1 MLIAGIDLG
10 GTEIKAGLV
19 NENGII
25 KKVNIPTEVKRGSDK
40 IVKNIVETIKM
51 LGEDVDAIGI
61 GSPGMI
67 DRKNGIV
74 KYSPNFPQWHD
85 FELGK
90 RVFDLTNKKLFIE
103 NDANAFTL
111 GEWYYGNA
119 KGSKDFICLTFGTGV
134 GSGIVIDNKMLFG
147 KDGIGAELGH
157 VIVSSDGPMC
167 GCGNRG
173 CLESYASAKSVARMA
188 KELVLKHGDSSLI
201 AVAGSIESI
210 ESRHVF
216 QEAKK
221 GDFVS
226 KYVVEK
232 VTDLIAKAISGYIHI
247 FNPEKIILGGGMS
260 KAGNELLN
268 PIVEKTKMYVM
279 KSFKNTYKI
288 ELSKLVE
295 DAGILGAASCAIY
308 GMEE

>member
-1 MLIAGIDLG
+1 MRIAGIDLG

-19 NENGII
+19 NESGIL
-25 KKVNIPTEVKRGSDK
+25 KKVSTSTEVEKGSEK
-40 IVKNIVETIKM
+40 IVENIVKTIKM
-51 LGEDVDAIGI
+51 LGEKVEAIGI
-61 GSPGMI
+61 GSPGSI

-74 KYSPNFPQWHD
+74 RYSPNFPQWHD

-90 RVFDLTNKKLFIE
+90 KVYELTGKKVFIE

-119 KGSKDFICLTFGTGV
+119 KGCNDFICLTFGTGV
-134 GSGIVIDNKMLFG
+134 GSGVVINKKMLFG

-157 VIVSSDGPMC
+157 IIVSSDGPMC

-188 KELVLKHGDSSLI
+188 KELVLKHNNSSLLNRVKDI
-201 AVAGSIESI
+201 NEIESK
-210 ESRHVF
+210 HVF
-216 QEAKK
+216 EEAKN
-221 GDFVS
+221 GDFIS

-232 VTDLIAKAISGYIHI
+232 ITDLIAKAISGYIHI

-268 PIVEKTKMYVM
+268 PIIEKTDMYVM

-288 ELSKLVE
+288 ELSNLVE